1 MKQFLLFILLAT
13 SVTLSAWAGDK
24 VYVIQTSPLTCD
36 FCAYDLEQ
44 KFMGIKGVH
53 EFDVDIDGIFYVK
66 TDESLQL
73 DEAHVKSLLLEN
85 GFDFKGMTEK
95 AE

>member
-1 MKQFLLFILLAT
+1 MKHFLLFIMLTASL
-13 SVTLSAWAGDK
+13 SLSAWAGGK

-36 FCAYDLEQ
+36 FCAYDLEL
-44 KFMGIKGVH
+44 KFMGIEGVN

-66 TDESLQL
+66 TDSSLKL
-73 DEAHVKSLLLEN
+73 DEARVKSLLLEN